1 MQSGQPDHAALDN
14 GTVAETRTRTRPSD
28 RFAGPEHVLDLRDAL
43 RALRIEKRPGSS
55 GHRQITLLHEG
66 PVRLVLFA
74 FDAGGHMPEH
84 RASGWVTIHV
94 VRGALQ
100 VKTPEQQHLLTEGQ
114 MLALAPDLSHD
125 VHASEEADMLLGVYP
140 QHPTPAEST

>member
-1 MQSGQPDHAALDN
+1 M
-14 GTVAETRTRTRPSD
+14 
-28 RFAGPEHVLDLRDAL
+28 RDTL
-43 RALRIEKRPGSS
+43 RALRAEDGPGAG

-84 RASGWVTIHV
+84 RAPGWVTIQV

-100 VKTPEQQHLLTEGQ
+100 VRTPEG
-114 MLALAPDLSHD
+114 
-125 VHASEEADMLLGVYP
+125 
-140 QHPTPAEST
+140 